1 MKITIAGAG
10 TWGTALGRLL
20 ALNGHEVW
28 IWSPFPE
35 ETEILDR
42 ERKHVH
48 LPDTVIPDSVK
59 FTSDEKEAA
68 EEEAKRR
75 AEEPVQL
82 LREILEA
89 VKKQ

>member
-42 ERKHVH
+42 DRKHVH
-48 LPDTVIPDSVK
+48 CPTLCDHITAARQASLSFTISGSLLKLMSIESVN
-59 FTSDEKEAA
+59 
-68 EEEAKRR
+68 
-75 AEEPVQL
+75 Q
-82 LREILEA
+82 
-89 VKKQ
+89 Q